1 MHKVPAY
8 RPVSANARK
17 RAAVGAGVAGDLR
30 HPARE
35 GAKRVVL
42 MRWMVLSSF
51 LVLAAC
57 DPQQVADQAGRRVA
71 STVVLPVVQLDM
83 PTPMAQRATDCIVR
97 NATAAEVQ
105 ALARDVAVVAG
116 SSTKAT
122 IRGIALRPEAAAC
135 FAASGV
141 PQVRP

>member
-1 MHKVPAY
+1 MRWLVL
-8 RPVSANARK
+8 VSAMAL
-17 RAAVGAGVAGDLR
+17 AG
-30 HPARE
+30 
-35 GAKRVVL
+35 
-42 MRWMVLSSF
+42 
-51 LVLAAC
+51 C

-71 STVVLPVVQLDM
+71 ATVVLPVVQLEM
-83 PTPMAQRATDCIVR
+83 PTDLAQRGTDCIVR

-122 IRGIALRPEAAAC
+122 IRGIALRPETAAC
-135 FAASGV
+135 FAANGV

>member
-1 MHKVPAY
+1 MRRMGLMLGAVML
-8 RPVSANARK
+8 VS
-17 RAAVGAGVAGDLR
+17 
-30 HPARE
+30 
-35 GAKRVVL
+35 
-42 MRWMVLSSF
+42 
-51 LVLAAC
+51 AC
-57 DPQQVADQAGRRVA
+57 DPAQVADQAGRRIAA
-71 STVVLPVVQLDM
+71 SVVLPVVQIDL
-83 PTPMAQRATDCIVR
+83 PTPLAQAATTCIVQ

-135 FAASGV
+135 FAQNGV

>member
-1 MHKVPAY
+1 MRVRTTLMAGNGLT
-8 RPVSANARK
+8 RPKLAG
-17 RAAVGAGVAGDLR
+17 GA
-30 HPARE
+30 
-35 GAKRVVL
+35 VL
-42 MRWMVLSSF
+42 MVLA
-51 LVLAAC
+51 LAAC

-71 STVVLPVVQLDM
+71 ASVVLPVVQIDL
-83 PTPMAQRATDCIVR
+83 PTPLAQKATDCIVQ

-122 IRGIALRPEAAAC
+122 IRGIATRPEAAAC
-135 FAASGV
+135 FTANGV

>member
-1 MHKVPAY
+1 
-8 RPVSANARK
+8 
-17 RAAVGAGVAGDLR
+17 
-30 HPARE
+30 
-35 GAKRVVL
+35 
-42 MRWMVLSSF
+42 MRWIVLSSL

-57 DPQQVADQAGRRVA
+57 DPQDVADQAGRRVA
-71 STVVLPVVQLDM
+71 ATVVLPVVQLDM
-83 PTPMAQRATDCIVR
+83 PTPMARLATDCIVR

-122 IRGIALRPEAAAC
+122 IRAIALRPEAAAC

>member
-1 MHKVPAY
+1 MQKTSCIVAFLRTRTPQC
-8 RPVSANARK
+8 
-17 RAAVGAGVAGDLR
+17 GAGVR
-30 HPARE
+30 PHSAR
-35 GAKRVVL
+35 GSMQRVVQL
-42 MRWMVLSSF
+42 RWSVLASI

-83 PTPMAQRATDCIVR
+83 PTPMARRATDCIVR
-97 NATAAEVQ
+97 NATADEVQ

-122 IRGIALRPEAAAC
+122 IRTIALRPETAAC

>member
-1 MHKVPAY
+1 MVQ
-8 RPVSANARK
+8 
-17 RAAVGAGVAGDLR
+17 
-30 HPARE
+30 
-35 GAKRVVL
+35 
-42 MRWMVLSSF
+42 MRWIALSSF
-51 LVLAAC
+51 MVLAAC
-57 DPQQVADQAGRRVA
+57 DPNQVADQAGRRVA

-83 PTPMAQRATDCIVR
+83 PTPLAQRATDCIVR

-135 FAASGV
+135 FVANGV